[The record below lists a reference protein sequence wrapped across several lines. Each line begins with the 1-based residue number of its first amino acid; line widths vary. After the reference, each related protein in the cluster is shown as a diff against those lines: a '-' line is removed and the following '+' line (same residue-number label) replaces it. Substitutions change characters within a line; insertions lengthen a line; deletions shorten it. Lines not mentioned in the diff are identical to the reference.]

1 MNKDK
6 LSEIWNSQDTTLSL
20 EKPESIIKKANK
32 QRNTQF
38 ISIAVMSTTV
48 LILIA
53 YATYYLKFN
62 WTSFTLGLV
71 LMISSLS
78 FRILLEF
85 ITLYQKENKL
95 ISLDNR
101 LFKKYL
107 KKHYKLRMR
116 INYIVTPI
124 CFFLYVY
131 GFVLL
136 LPYFKQIFSK
146 GFYLYLLISGFAS
159 IFVIGII
166 VIRTVK
172 NESNFLKHLN
182 QK

>member
-85 ITLYQKENKL
+85 ITLYQKKTN
-95 ISLDNR
+95 
-101 LFKKYL
+101 
-107 KKHYKLRMR
+107 
-116 INYIVTPI
+116 
-124 CFFLYVY
+124 
-131 GFVLL
+131 
-136 LPYFKQIFSK
+136 
-146 GFYLYLLISGFAS
+146 
-159 IFVIGII
+159 
-166 VIRTVK
+166 
-172 NESNFLKHLN
+172 
-182 QK
+182 